1 MLVEKLETSHLKTIG
16 SDLQWSTSANYCNVW
31 TLILCIWMG
40 RCRMAVIILVFL
52 CLLSYKVNERQEKV
66 CCWSLEPISR
76 VNALIIERNRD
87 LFPGE
92 LRRLER
98 ILVFRRRI
106 TSSGLFF
113 QAQISTKISTTSL
126 LLALKHNAN
135 VGIDSYK
142 DLKIIVMVV
151 HRFCPLF
158 WLNLLETHCFFNF
171 PRSVT
176 L

>member
-1 MLVEKLETSHLKTIG
+1 MESI
-16 SDLQWSTSANYCNVW
+16 
-31 TLILCIWMG
+31 
-40 RCRMAVIILVFL
+40 F
-52 CLLSYKVNERQEKV
+52 
-66 CCWSLEPISR
+66 R
-76 VNALIIERNRD
+76 VNALITERNRD

-113 QAQISTKISTTSL
+113 QAQISTKISTTSV

-142 DLKIIVMVV
+142 DFKIIVMVV
-151 HRFCPLF
+151 RRFCPLF
-158 WLNLLETHCFFNF
+158 WLNLLETHCFFSFSRQVLQFFLAKWHTINF
-171 PRSVT
+171 YNISKSS
-176 L
+176 LLLQHAWYWQ

>member
-1 MLVEKLETSHLKTIG
+1 M
-16 SDLQWSTSANYCNVW
+16 
-31 TLILCIWMG
+31 
-40 RCRMAVIILVFL
+40 
-52 CLLSYKVNERQEKV
+52 
-66 CCWSLEPISR
+66 EPISR

-113 QAQISTKISTTSL
+113 QAQISTKISTTSV

-135 VGIDSYK
+135 VAIDLYK
-142 DLKIIVMVV
+142 DLITIVMVV

-158 WLNLLETHCFFNF
+158 
-171 PRSVT
+171 
-176 L
+176 